1 MLILLTDRL
10 VHLLEKMDPD
20 CPERIAYIS
29 HAIKWSSSSDISH
42 KRGHPDLHQKFG
54 VIFWHG

>member
-29 HAIKWSSSSDISH
+29 HSIKWSSSSDISH